1 MASNLARATTT
12 IECRRCGQ
20 PFDTEVLASAFGSLP
35 MRCYCD
41 RCFDMALSDFHA
53 EERRREQMARRSL
66 WLEEVGRDAFT
77 DTDPTKLPAPDRFR
91 RVMAWQQGPKGLVLH
106 GPSGRG
112 KSRCL
117 WALLERLFVED
128 AVQVR
133 CIRVTAFAR
142 AMSDHDRN
150 FAEGLLR
157 SLIRVPV
164 LALDDVGK
172 EPATE
177 RWEAS
182 LIELLDARTVAK
194 RPVLVTTNY
203 AGDKLVTRFRDPN
216 TGEAVVRRLR
226 EFCDP
231 VAFL

>member
-1 MASNLARATTT
+1 MASNLARATV
-12 IECRRCGQ
+12 EMDCRRCGQ
-20 PFDTEVLASAFGSLP
+20 LFETELLGGSFGRLP

-41 RCFDMALSDFHA
+41 RCFDLALADFHA
-53 EERRREQMARRSL
+53 SERQQALQARRRSWA
-66 WLEEVGRDAFT
+66 EEVGRDAFT
-77 DTDPTKLPAPDRFR
+77 DTDPAKLPSEDRYR
-91 RVMAWQQGPKGLVLH
+91 KVMAWRYGPKGLVLH
-106 GPSGRG
+106 GSSGRG

-117 WALLERLFVED
+117 WALLERLYVED
-128 AVQVR
+128 GVAVR
-133 CIRVTAFAR
+133 WMRVTAFAR

-150 FAEGLLR
+150 YSEGLLR
-157 SLIRVPV
+157 ALTRVPV
-164 LALDDVGK
+164 LALDDMGK

-182 LIELLDARTVAK
+182 LIELLDARSIAK
-194 RPVLVTTNY
+194 LPVLVTTNY

-231 VAFL
+231 VAFV